1 MMLECRQ
8 HPRRQPT
15 GYQEQ
20 SILVDGRV
28 CAKALGSVILTLGMR
43 RRRVLTAV
51 QLNEGTK
58 DRDEA
63 TELRRISR
71 GSTSPLR

>member
-1 MMLECRQ
+1 MILECRQ

-15 GYQEQ
+15 GYREQ
-20 SILVDGRV
+20 SILVDGRA

-43 RRRVLTAV
+43 RRVLIAV

-58 DRDEA
+58 DRD
-63 TELRRISR
+63 RR
-71 GSTSPLR
+71 GEGYQKGAPVP